1 LTVATNTFDHDL
13 VVQARSAELFREHR
27 QQLYVRT
34 DRMFA
39 ALLAFQWMAGIL
51 AAVWIS
57 PRTWSAAASQVHPH
71 VWAAIVL
78 GGLIN
83 SLPIALAIWHPGKA
97 ITRHA
102 IAIAQMCTSAIL
114 IHVSGGRI
122 ETHFHV
128 FGSLAFLAFYR
139 DWTVLITASVVVAA
153 DHFLR
158 GLYWP
163 QSVYGVLMPGWW
175 RWLEHAGWVVFED
188 VILIYSCV
196 RGMREMEGIALRT
209 AQLEATNIIVENKV
223 VERTKE
229 LRASEAELRLA
240 KDAAE
245 AANRTK
251 SEFLANMSH
260 EIRTPMNAIMG
271 MTDIVLDSE
280 LSEEQRENLAIVKT
294 SSESL
299 LGIINDIL
307 DFSKIEADKLE
318 LDEVEFDLD
327 KTLGDTVKLIG
338 LRAHEKN
345 LELAY
350 HIARNTPCKLIGDP
364 LRLRQVLV
372 NLIGNAIKFT
382 QQGEVVVRAEAEPV
396 NDGSVRVL
404 FSVRDTGIG
413 IPAQYQR
420 QIFKAFTQADC
431 SSTRRFGGTGL
442 GLAICSRLVALM
454 GGHIC
459 VESETGKGSTFR
471 FTALFQLANATKA
484 RQIPAGGELAGIR
497 VLIVDDNAT
506 NRLILEEA
514 TCDWQMLPT
523 CVGNGGAALETLRRA
538 ADEGK
543 PFSLVLLD
551 AKMPG
556 MDGFEIA
563 RRCQAEPKLA
573 ATTIMMLSSADSDD
587 DAARCRDLGIARYLR
602 KPISKP
608 ELREA
613 LMNVLG
619 HTPIKKTRPAS
630 AKDTGV
636 NPLPSLNILLA
647 EDNVVNQRVAVSIL
661 EKRGHMV
668 QPVNNG
674 REALAALACEHFDLV
689 LMDLQMPEMDGLEAT
704 AAIRQIEQ
712 QKGGRIP
719 IIAMTAHAMKG
730 DRERCLEAGMDDYL
744 AKPVDAKAL
753 MEMLERWRPTVSQ
766 DRAGHIQH
774 ADTNNYQ
781 QIIAHQTT
789 ISDES
794 MELLP
799 PATHIFDVEG
809 LRARVEGDAELFEEM
824 IELYLSSSPLLLTE
838 IESAVACRDGEKI
851 NRAAHTLKGVLKNM
865 CAAACASAA
874 LELELIGKAGNLER
888 APQSLGSLKQEY
900 QRLQSVLTC
909 VATGIKA

>member
-1 LTVATNTFDHDL
+1 MTASTMTLGPDSA
-13 VVQARSAELFREHR
+13 VQKRSAELFREHR

-39 ALLAFQWMAGIL
+39 ALLAFQWVAGIL

-57 PRTWSAAASQVHPH
+57 PRTWSAAESQVHPH

-78 GGLIN
+78 AGLID
-83 SLPIALAIWHPGKA
+83 SLPIALAIWHPGKV
-97 ITRHA
+97 ITRQA

-114 IHVSGGRI
+114 IHIAGGRI

-139 DWTVLITASVVVAA
+139 DWTVLITASVVVAT
-153 DHFLR
+153 DHFVR

-163 QSVYGVLMPGWW
+163 QSVYGVLIPGWW

-188 VILIYSCV
+188 VILLYSCV

-223 VERTKE
+223 IERTKE

-240 KDAAE
+240 KEAAE
-245 AANRTK
+245 AANSTK

-280 LSEEQRENLAIVKT
+280 LSDEQRDNLAIVKT

-307 DFSKIEADKLE
+307 DFSKIEAGKLE
-318 LDEVEFDLD
+318 LDEVEFDLE
-327 KTLGDTVKLIG
+327 KTVGDTVRLMS
-338 LRAHEKN
+338 LRAHERK

-350 HIARNTPCKLIGDP
+350 TISRRTPNKLVGDP

-382 QQGEVVVRAEAEPV
+382 QEGEVVVHAEAEPAG
-396 NDGSVRVL
+396 DGRVRIL

-442 GLAICSRLVALM
+442 GLAICSRLVNLM
-454 GGHIC
+454 GGHIS
-459 VESETGKGSTFR
+459 VESEPGKGSTFR
-471 FTALFQLANATKA
+471 FTALFCPSNAVEA
-484 RQIPAGGELAGIR
+484 RQSPAGGELTGIR

-506 NRLILEEA
+506 NLLILEEA
-514 TCDWQMLPT
+514 ACDWQMLPT
-523 CVGNGGAALETLRRA
+523 CAGNGAQALETLRRA

-551 AKMPG
+551 AMMPG

-573 ATTIMMLSSADSDD
+573 ATTIMMLSSADSDE

-613 LMNVLG
+613 LMNLLG
-619 HTPIKKTRPAS
+619 HAPIKKSRPTS
-630 AKDTGV
+630 AKETGV
-636 NPLPSLNILLA
+636 NPLPPLNILLA
-647 EDNVVNQRVAVSIL
+647 EDNVVNQRVAESIL
-661 EKRGHMV
+661 EKRGHVV

-712 QKGGRIP
+712 QKGGHIP

-753 MEMLERWRPTVSQ
+753 LDVLQRWSPATNQ
-766 DRAGHIQH
+766 DRVEHTEH
-774 ADTNNYQ
+774 VDTTNYEFMAN
-781 QIIAHQTT
+781 QIA

-799 PATHIFDVEG
+799 PATHIFDIEG
-809 LRARVEGDAELFEEM
+809 LRARVEGDAELFDEM

-874 LELELIGKAGNLER
+874 LELELIGKTGNLER
-888 APQSLGSLKQEY
+888 APQSLGCLKQEY